1 MNFSI
6 LDERHLA
13 FDKRWE
19 PYQNDTHPQGQAIEL
34 FGSRII
40 AYQAHLIYSILIR
53 LTAWVLC
60 YLRCTAIAFL
70 SLFSDA
76 VATVT
81 V

>member
-40 AYQAHLIYSILIR
+40 AYQAHLIYSTLFR
-53 LTAWVLC
+53 LTA
-60 YLRCTAIAFL
+60 
-70 SLFSDA
+70 
-76 VATVT
+76 
-81 V
+81 